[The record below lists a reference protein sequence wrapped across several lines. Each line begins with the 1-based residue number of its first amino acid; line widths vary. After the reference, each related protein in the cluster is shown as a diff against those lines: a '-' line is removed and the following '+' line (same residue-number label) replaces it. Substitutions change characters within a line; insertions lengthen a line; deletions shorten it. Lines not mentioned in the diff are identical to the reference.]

1 VLGQVRSETERIK
14 ARSDNPARVMIISLI
29 LS

>member
-1 VLGQVRSETERIK
+1 VRSETERIK
-14 ARSDNPARVMIISLI
+14 ARLDNPARVMIISLM

>member
-14 ARSDNPARVMIISLI
+14 ARSDNPARVIIISLI
-29 LS
+29 